1 MKPLNNSLTASLF
14 TLGNGGYSTPDALLP
29 SEALVIVIQDRVI
42 TMAPLQ
48 PLQWQNSHRL
58 ECESVQAIRRKAEK
72 AYSEHRRAGAS
83 IINVSG

>member
-14 TLGNGGYSTPDALLP
+14 TLGKGGYSTPDELLP

-48 PLQWQNSHRL
+48 PIQWQNFHRL
-58 ECESVQAIRRKAEK
+58 ECESVPVIRRKAEK
-72 AYSEHRRAGAS
+72 AYSEHRSAGTS
-83 IINVSG
+83 IVNVCG